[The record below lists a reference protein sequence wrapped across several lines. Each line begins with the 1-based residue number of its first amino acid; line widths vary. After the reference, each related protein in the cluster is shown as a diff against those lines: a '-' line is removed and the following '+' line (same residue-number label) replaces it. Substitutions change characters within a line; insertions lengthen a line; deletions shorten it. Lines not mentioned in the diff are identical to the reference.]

1 MSIPEE
7 IGRMLP
13 EEIKNIPNQVFY
25 PRLSELAGKR
35 KSGKITREELE
46 EYYLLKG
53 NVVDREVSN
62 SIGEAEA
69 VKRSKEDWE
78 ERGRFLDVL
87 DEFLELSPHSNKF
100 NEMDK
105 VALTVDVA
113 DAPAGAEGFVSEVI
127 APPFIR
133 YQKDGKLVFVYELVV
148 HQFDPETLP
157 LFGRE
162 ITYAYEDELERITE
176 YTVDRLRSVRDTAVS
191 DPGGE
196 P

>member
-1 MSIPEE
+1 MLMSIPEE

-105 VALTVDVA
+105 
-113 DAPAGAEGFVSEVI
+113 G
-127 APPFIR
+127 
-133 YQKDGKLVFVYELVV
+133 DGQGGT
-148 HQFDPETLP
+148 H
-157 LFGRE
+157 GRCRGR
-162 ITYAYEDELERITE
+162 ASGGGGVR
-176 YTVDRLRSVRDTAVS
+176 VRSNCPSLHSIPKRW
-191 DPGGE
+191 
-196 P
+196 